1 MSKGSDHLV
10 HEECGSTITN
20 VVQRI
25 CVQSFFQYVKFLNII
40 VSVVSAHRWLPN
52 KQDFCSVVG
61 VTNAEPK
68 KVPHVEA
75 SIFASMYL
83 LL

>member
-1 MSKGSDHLV
+1 M
-10 HEECGSTITN
+10 
-20 VVQRI
+20 
-25 CVQSFFQYVKFLNII
+25 
-40 VSVVSAHRWLPN
+40 WLPN

-75 SIFASMYL
+75 SVFASMYL